1 MHLENGTGAQPSA
14 QLQPREFCELASPQI
29 PDTEIDLAI
38 QAVGLFCELGAW
50 APLGPYAQAFE
61 RWLSAQRIGAAAL
74 ELAGPI
80 YELPILCFVSDR
92 KFQLCEGDETGA
104 VMAVVHVV
112 RGRDAETPIGLVAWC
127 RDRPEKIFTYPAG
140 LSALGLDQLDNPACY
155 FAGGALRVHRSPL
168 AWLRASC
175 RGIVPLD
182 YEALWLELKQLS
194 GSCALSAESVEHGH
208 ALQAA
213 LDPLPANVRL
223 VVPRRK
229 VAA

>member
-1 MHLENGTGAQPSA
+1 MLARNGSGAA
-14 QLQPREFCELASPQI
+14 AVGTAEPREFCELASPQI

-38 QAVGLFCELGAW
+38 QAVRLFCELGAW
-50 APLGPYAQAFE
+50 APPGPYAQALE
-61 RWLSAQRIGAAAL
+61 RWLSARGIGATAL

-80 YELPILCFVSDR
+80 YELPILRFAPDR
-92 KFQLCEGDETGA
+92 KFQLCEPEESGA

-112 RGRDAETPIGLVAWC
+112 RGCDAETLIGLVAWC
-127 RDRPEKIFTYPAG
+127 RDRPEEIFTYPAG
-140 LSALGLDQLDNPACY
+140 LPALGLDQLDNPASY

-168 AWLRASC
+168 SWLRAGC
-175 RGIVPLD
+175 QGIAPLD
-182 YEALWLELKQLS
+182 YEALWLTLKELPDIY
-194 GSCALSAESVEHGH
+194 ALSAECVEHGH

-229 VAA
+229 LAA